1 MGEAGGALV
10 GGLHGELGGDAHAF
24 TGPRHQVQSV
34 RLSPAAAETV
44 FVVRSEELAGGGR
57 VGVPDRRDGVGRGCQ
72 SC

>member
-10 GGLHGELGGDAHAF
+10 GGLHGELGGHAHAF